1 MRKGIVKILILILG
15 EANFNVLK
23 NFLNEKIMK
32 YYFKKSFLRDYKKFN
47 EHSTFFKKDNFNK
60 VETHIILLYHSLEK
74 GFLHKNLRLGFAKDK
89 VKQLLRYLNDE
100 NVSHHLMSSQ
110 ISAACMCLMKY
121 YDLHREKSFDI
132 SDYYSIN
139 DYDFIKKFALKN
151 KSPVLEKISSDFFKD
166 TKSDF
171 LNFSWSR
178 SSVRHYNGEIIP
190 DEIIHDVISIA
201 KNAPSVCNRQ
211 GTKVY
216 LLNNDQ
222 HIQKILNIQGG
233 LKGFMKNINQVLVV
247 TGNRNGYY
255 EIGERN
261 QLFVDGGLFLMN
273 LLYGLHYNNI
283 AACPAHWCYEDS
295 ADDQV
300 REVLGM
306 SHSEKIICLI
316 TIGKPEDPFNVTLS
330 HRRDNSEILSI
341 IN

>member
-1 MRKGIVKILILILG
+1 MKKFLKIILG
-15 EANFNVLK
+15 EHNFNILRV
-23 NFLNEKIMK
+23 FLNEKIMK
-32 YYFKKSFLRDYKKFN
+32 YYFRKSFLRDFKKFN

-89 VKQLLRYLNDE
+89 VKELLSYLNDE
-100 NVSHHLMSSQ
+100 NVSNHLMRSQ

-121 YDLHREKSFDI
+121 YQLHKEKSFDI
-132 SDYYSIN
+132 SAYYSID
-139 DYDFIKKFALKN
+139 DYNFIKKFALKN
-151 KSPVLEKISSDFFKD
+151 QSPVIEKSSSNFFKKS
-166 TKSDF
+166 KSDF
-171 LNFSWSR
+171 LNFSSSR

-190 DEIIHDVISIA
+190 DEIMHDVISIA

-216 LLNNDQ
+216 LLNKAE
-222 HIQKILNIQGG
+222 HIEKILNIQGG
-233 LKGFMKNINQVLVV
+233 LKGFMQNINQVLVV
-247 TGNRNGYY
+247 TGNRNGFY

-300 REVLGM
+300 REILGM
-306 SHSEKIICLI
+306 SQSEKIICLI
-316 TIGKPEDPFNVTLS
+316 TIGKPEDDFKITLS